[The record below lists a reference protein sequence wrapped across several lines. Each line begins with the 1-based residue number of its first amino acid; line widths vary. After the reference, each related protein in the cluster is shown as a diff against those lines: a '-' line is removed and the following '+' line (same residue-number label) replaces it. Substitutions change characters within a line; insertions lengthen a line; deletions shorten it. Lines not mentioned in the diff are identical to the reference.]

1 MEKEKGVLLIIT
13 VFVIVLFFSSFSL
26 NKKGLDEL
34 SITGYQVYN
43 PPLTPPLSW
52 NDLLQWM
59 RGHPDFRNL
68 DNGIRSDINRFVN
81 ALSKPDTCD
90 DAYVELQRFISENF
104 KSAKDP
110 STGQFKKKGFWK
122 GFPRKDPQVET
133 GLKWLRTLR
142 DYFPKLS
149 DGSKLCPPLPR
160 PKKNVVT
167 VPSGGR
173 PPGGYTKY
181 GDFFRHYRKPPASE
195 GTFKPLGPSSG
206 AFPKTVPTWFRG
218 PGTPGGAYQV
228 ALFFVCEKGDEI
240 IKDIRLDLQEDP
252 MLAIP
257 WYAALK
263 GLYDMGYNV
272 YKVIRYLKDLGHPV
286 TQNDLMSLPP
296 PQILNLMYSG
306 TGWCSPTT
314 GFNLGKPNGFPKPL
328 GLDLPGINPV
338 TPPTSN
344 VCDDANW
351 FKNRA
356 RFTFIQ
362 PGPSSQGGVI
372 VSLFPTPY
380 GGINFDLTVEQN
392 GAVVF
397 GPVSAYTNYVIN
409 LYLAGLC
416 GTFTI
421 KAKLNYP
428 YGLCEEAV
436 ASFNKD
442 CYSGIITPLSGNGYA
457 PTQVTP
463 PDVQIS
469 PAPTVPPT
477 PPDNVICGSGS
488 PFNPSTQN
496 CQDTGTCQSQGKQ
509 CDSSTCACKD
519 VPVTTS
525 TPLSTGQVVFERTVI
540 EGYNQQLVS
549 TTYANY
555 IEIIPD
561 QQLIYINKYGS
572 YDPLDIGKETYIFDR
587 RGRFLKQY
595 VNNNLVEERIYYKD
609 TQYVSE
615 IRYPGART
623 KLVFIYDANDI
634 PTGMIAYKL
643 DHNGNYKVIDQD
655 WYLRYNHPEI
665 NEYYI
670 ADIFNLLPGPHSK
683 PYYNIFEDKRENFVI
698 NFNDEIRIVE
708 EYIKILGN
716 TLLASQKLYINDVF
730 NGEVRFYLDYEGSID
745 VIIVIDSTGSVIG
758 YYDVRY
764 GTQICSISS
773 TATYVSDIFFPIVM
787 QGYVYKYN
795 NNNFCQPGNMLLDI
809 IKNNGQS
816 AIIYDPYPSLYITFK
831 SGLSSWFELIAAD
844 YILEN
849 FL

>member
-181 GDFFRHYRKPPASE
+181 GDFFRHYRKPLASE

-218 PGTPGGAYQV
+218 PGTPGGAYQI

-409 LYLAGLC
+409 FNLAGLC

-488 PFNPSTQN
+488 PFNPSTQI
-496 CQDTGTCQSQGKQ
+496 CQSPGTCTAANQE
-509 CDSSTCACKD
+509 CNIATCTCKEKAI
-519 VPVTTS
+519 T
-525 TPLSTGQVVFERTVI
+525 LTGQAVFVRQNNFEESI
-540 EGYNQQLVS
+540 SQQL
-549 TTYANY
+549 TTNT
-555 IEIIPD
+555 IPD
-561 QQLIYINKYGS
+561 NIITIDSDNQYIYVYEENN
-572 YDPLDIGKETYIFDR
+572 YDPLDIGDQLRVFDKK
-587 RGRFLKQY
+587 GRFLRWY
-595 VNNNLVEERIYYKD
+595 DGHNRLIEERTYYGD
-609 TQYVSE
+609 TDYATQIV
-615 IRYPGART
+615 YPTDGRSIVYHYDNNMNPVDMQVFARDRHGNNI
-623 KLVFIYDANDI
+623 LVGQEWYQGRDHPYIDE
-634 PTGMIAYKL
+634 YKI
-643 DHNGNYKVIDQD
+643 IDVFDQ
-655 WYLRYNHPEI
+655 HPSLHGSTRSDSF
-665 NEYYI
+665 Y
-670 ADIFNLLPGPHSK
+670 
-683 PYYNIFEDKRENFVI
+683 EDKRKNFVYPI
-698 NFNDEIRIVE
+698 NDK
-708 EYIKILGN
+708 IKIVDSYLI
-716 TLLASQKLYINDVF
+716 TLIGTLKSSQKLYVNDVF
-730 NGEVRFYLDYEGSID
+730 KGEVRIGLTPGGVLDTMM
-745 VIIVIDSTGSVIG
+745 VFDSSYNLV
-758 YYDVRY
+758 YYFD
-764 GTQICSISS
+764 
-773 TATYVSDIFFPIVM
+773 
-787 QGYVYKYN
+787 
-795 NNNFCQPGNMLLDI
+795 
-809 IKNNGQS
+809 
-816 AIIYDPYPSLYITFK
+816 
-831 SGLSSWFELIAAD
+831 
-844 YILEN
+844 
-849 FL
+849 